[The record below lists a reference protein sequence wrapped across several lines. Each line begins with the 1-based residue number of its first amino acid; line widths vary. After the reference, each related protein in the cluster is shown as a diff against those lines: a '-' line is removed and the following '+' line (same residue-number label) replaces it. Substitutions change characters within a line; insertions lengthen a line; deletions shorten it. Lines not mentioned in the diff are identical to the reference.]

1 MGAALTLR
9 RTRLP
14 LVGALVVGMVVTV
27 EAAVVKVAGVVA
39 AVVV

>member
-1 MGAALTLR
+1 MR

-27 EAAVVKVAGVVA
+27 EAAVGRAVVKVAGVVA